1 VQRIPASFPVNNRQ
15 IFKQQMLR
23 WACQF
28 SICCFLDNNE
38 YQSKHHSHEWL
49 LAAGAIRTF
58 APAENK
64 LQELKSFCAEQK
76 DWLFGHLG
84 YDLKNEIE
92 GLSSEHE
99 DFAGFPDI
107 FLFQPQIVIHSNNDG
122 VSISCIDTEPQKIY
136 DAICNE
142 PLNEKHFFP
151 KPNIQLRT
159 VKWQYIDT
167 VEKLRNHIL
176 RGDCYE
182 INYCIEFFAEDAIID
197 PLTVYEELINISPN
211 PFACFY
217 KLHDKYLLCASP
229 ERYLK
234 KTGNTILSQPIKGT
248 IKRNSETEEDELNK
262 QQLQQSSKDRSENVM
277 VVDLVR
283 NDLSKICKDGT
294 VAVDELFGIYTFP
307 QLHQMISTV
316 KGELKEDVDFAD
328 IVAATFPMGSMTG
341 APKRSVMQLVEK
353 YEQAKRGI
361 FSGAVGY
368 IDPQGDFDFN
378 VTIRSIMYNAA
389 NEYLS
394 YKVGSGITFYSNA
407 EAEFEECML
416 KAKAIEKVLG

>member
-1 VQRIPASFPVNNRQ
+1 VQRILASFPVNEKK

-38 YQSKHHSHEWL
+38 YQSNHHSHEWL
-49 LAAGAIRTF
+49 LAAGAVKTF
-58 APAENK
+58 SPAENK
-64 LQELKSFCAEQK
+64 LQALKSFCANNN
-76 DWLFGHLG
+76 DWLFGHFG

-92 GLSSEHE
+92 ALKSSHE
-99 DFAGFPDI
+99 DFIGFPDI
-107 FLFQPQIVIHSNNDG
+107 FLFQPQIVIRSTANG
-122 VSISCIDTEPQKIY
+122 VCISCIETDPQKIY
-136 DAICNE
+136 EAICNE
-142 PLNEKHFFP
+142 QLHNKHSLQQ
-151 KPNIQLRT
+151 PNIQLRT

-182 INYCIEFFAEDAIID
+182 INYCIEFFAEDAMID
-197 PLTVYEELINISPN
+197 PITVYEELITISPN

-248 IKRNSETEEDELNK
+248 IKRNSEAEKDELNK
-262 QQLQQSSKDRSENVM
+262 QQLKQSSKDRSENVM

-283 NDLSKICKDGT
+283 NDLSKVCKDGT
-294 VAVDELFGIYTFP
+294 VEVDELFGIYTFP

-316 KGELKEDVDFAD
+316 KGILKEDAD
-328 IVAATFPMGSMTG
+328 LSEIIAATFPMGSMTG
-341 APKRSVMQLVEK
+341 APKRRVMQLVEK

-378 VTIRSIMYNAA
+378 VVIRSIMYNSTNA
-389 NEYLS
+389 YLS
-394 YKVGSGITFYSNA
+394 YQVGSGITFYSNA